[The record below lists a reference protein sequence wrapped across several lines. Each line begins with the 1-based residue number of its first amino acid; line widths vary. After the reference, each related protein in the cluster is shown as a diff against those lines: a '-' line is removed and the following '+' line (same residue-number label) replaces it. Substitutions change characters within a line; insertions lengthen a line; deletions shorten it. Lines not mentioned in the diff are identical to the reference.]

1 MGHRKLDHWR
11 FGHWKIITLSAA
23 LAIGA
28 VLSANSPAS
37 ALPLT
42 PSTGGNDLRASVDAT
57 SPLIEV
63 RRWRRGW
70 GVGAGFATGVIVGG
84 AIASP
89 YYYRPYPYY
98 YAPPPYVYGP
108 PPYAAGDSATAYC
121 MQRFRSYDPYSGTFL
136 GYDGL
141 RHPCP

>member
-1 MGHRKLDHWR
+1 MGYL
-11 FGHWKIITLSAA
+11 KIITLTAA

-28 VLSANSPAS
+28 ALSASSPSS

-57 SPLIEV
+57 SPVIEV
-63 RRWRRGW
+63 RHWGRGRGW
-70 GVGAGFATGVIVGG
+70 GVGAGFATGVIVGS
-84 AIASP
+84 AFASP

-98 YAPPPYVYGP
+98 YAPPPPYAYGPPPYAYGP
-108 PPYAAGDSATAYC
+108 PPYAAGDPVAYC
-121 MQRFRSYDPYSGTFL
+121 MQRFRSYDPYSGTYL
-136 GYDGL
+136 GFDGL